1 MTLRPDDPGPTPRVS
16 FIGAGP
22 GDVELMTL
30 RGRALIEQADVLIYA
45 DSLVDDAICA
55 WAQPH
60 ADIYRSSAMTLE
72 ETTAVMVQAAR
83 AGRRVVRVQSGDPSL
98 YGAIHEQMAALDRA
112 GIPYTIVPGVSSAFA
127 AAASLGVE
135 LTVPEVSQTV
145 IFTRLPG
152 RTSVPS
158 GERLRDL
165 AAHGATLAIFL
176 SITRIRKVCDELR
189 AGGYAAETPV
199 AVVHRASWPDELV
212 LRGSL
217 ADIADRVKQAGL
229 KAQALILVG
238 RALDRDLRRR
248 TQESDV
254 ALRSNLYDPGY
265 THTYRRGSD
274 RQRRPDPADPEQDM
288 APPDVVP
295 ADPGAGHEH

>member
-1 MTLRPDDPGPTPRVS
+1 
-16 FIGAGP
+16 
-22 GDVELMTL
+22 
-30 RGRALIEQADVLIYA
+30 
-45 DSLVDDAICA
+45 
-55 WAQPH
+55 
-60 ADIYRSSAMTLE
+60 
-72 ETTAVMVQAAR
+72 
-83 AGRRVVRVQSGDPSL
+83 
-98 YGAIHEQMAALDRA
+98 MAALDRA
-112 GIPYTIVPGVSSAFA
+112 GISYTIVPGVSSAFA

-135 LTVPEVSQTV
+135 LTVPGVSQTV

-152 RTSVPS
+152 RTPVPA

-165 AAHGATLAIFL
+165 ATHGATLAIFL

-189 AGGYAAETPV
+189 AGGYAADTPV
-199 AVVHRASWPDELV
+199 AVVHRASWTDELV

-238 RALDRDLRRR
+238 WAVDPDLRRR
-248 TQESDV
+248 TQESDG

-288 APPDVVP
+288 ASPAIVP
-295 ADPGAGHEH
+295 AEPGGGE

>member
-1 MTLRPDDPGPTPRVS
+1 VPC
-16 FIGAGP
+16 
-22 GDVELMTL
+22 
-30 RGRALIEQADVLIYA
+30 
-45 DSLVDDAICA
+45 VDN
-55 WAQPH
+55 
-60 ADIYRSSAMTLE
+60 SGMTLE
-72 ETTAVMVQAAR
+72 ETTAVMVQAVR

-112 GIPYTIVPGVSSAFA
+112 GIRYTIVPGVSSAFA
-127 AAASLGVE
+127 AAASLEVE

-152 RTSVPS
+152 RTSVPA
-158 GERLRDL
+158 GEGLRDL
-165 AAHGATLAIFL
+165 ATHGATLAIFL

-189 AGGYAAETPV
+189 AGGYTADTPV

-212 LRGSL
+212 LQGSL
-217 ADIADRVKQAGL
+217 ADIADKVKQAGL

-238 RALDRDLRRR
+238 RAVDRDLRRR
-248 TQESDV
+248 TQESDI

-265 THTYRRGSD
+265 THTYRRGGD

-288 APPDVVP
+288 APPAGVP
-295 ADPGAGHEH
+295 ADPGAEHEP

>member
-1 MTLRPDDPGPTPRVS
+1 MTIRPGDPERAPRVS

-55 WAQPH
+55 WAQPD

-72 ETTAVMVQAAR
+72 ETTAVMVQAVR

-152 RTSVPS
+152 RTSVPP

-165 AAHGATLAIFL
+165 ATHGATLAIFL

-189 AGGYAAETPV
+189 A
-199 AVVHRASWPDELV
+199 
-212 LRGSL
+212 
-217 ADIADRVKQAGL
+217 
-229 KAQALILVG
+229 
-238 RALDRDLRRR
+238 
-248 TQESDV
+248 
-254 ALRSNLYDPGY
+254 
-265 THTYRRGSD
+265 
-274 RQRRPDPADPEQDM
+274 
-288 APPDVVP
+288 
-295 ADPGAGHEH
+295 